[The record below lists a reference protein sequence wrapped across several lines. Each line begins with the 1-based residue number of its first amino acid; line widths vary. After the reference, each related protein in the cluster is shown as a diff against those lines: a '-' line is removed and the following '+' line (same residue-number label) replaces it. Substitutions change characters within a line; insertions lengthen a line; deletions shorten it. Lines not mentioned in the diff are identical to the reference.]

1 MWLYLHQCWRR
12 PAVWVFM
19 ACVCI
24 FIACVDT
31 LSEFVIQVGEIR
43 APGSCRKSSA
53 VERPADSCGT
63 SNVPWR
69 ILPKVLL
76 STKLWMNSEMKQR
89 WTDSWQLTEQKNET
103 IVAQFECRNA
113 IISHLLLWKLLLFS
127 AVKLGFGLDFLH
139 FYLCIFPPKGLW
151 CVDACCAWLTW
162 MFQAFASADVA
173 LLPEAPKKKRNMS
186 VALTKTK
193 AARDGFHTHWNFI
206 AGWPPTETAP
216 VGSARLHLHSW
227 SISTGSRGQVT
238 QVRRKAASS
247 LLIQANQRC

>member
-89 WTDSWQLTEQKNET
+89 WTDSWQLTEQRNET

-113 IISHLLLWKLLLFS
+113 VISHLLLWKLLLFS

-162 MFQAFASADVA
+162 MFQTFASADVA
-173 LLPEAPKKKRNMS
+173 LLPEAQKKKS
-186 VALTKTK
+186 GIWAL
-193 AARDGFHTHWNFI
+193 HWLK
-206 AGWPPTETAP
+206 P
-216 VGSARLHLHSW
+216 RLHVMD
-227 SISTGSRGQVT
+227 SIHTGT
-238 QVRRKAASS
+238 S
-247 LLIQANQRC
+247 LLAGLPLRRLLLEALACTFTADRSPLAPEGRWHRSQT